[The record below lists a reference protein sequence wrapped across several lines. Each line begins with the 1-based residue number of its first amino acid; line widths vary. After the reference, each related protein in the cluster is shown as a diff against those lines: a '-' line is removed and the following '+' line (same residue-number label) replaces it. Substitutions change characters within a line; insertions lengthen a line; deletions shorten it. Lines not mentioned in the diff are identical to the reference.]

1 MYKNF
6 IFDFGQVIV
15 KFDPEFMTKVYIE
28 NPNEVKA
35 VEDIIFDRLYWDKL
49 DEGTIT
55 DDEVKEGICSRL
67 PDSLK
72 EKACLVYDNWY
83 RNIPFI
89 EGMPE
94 LLKEIKQKG
103 GKLYLL
109 SNISK
114 GFAENYKNV
123 PALAETFDLFDGLV
137 FSGPIGIVKPSKEI
151 FNYLLSKYNI
161 NAQES
166 VFIDDN
172 KNNIEGAQKLG
183 INAVIFEGVTNKLKS
198 KLLKDEDNG

>member
-55 DDEVKEGICSRL
+55 DGEVKEGICSRV
-67 PDSLK
+67 PEHLK

-83 RNIPFI
+83 ENIPFI

-94 LLKEIKQKG
+94 LLKEIKQNG
-103 GKLYLL
+103 GKLFLL

-114 GFAENYKNV
+114 GFAENYKRV
-123 PALAETFDLFDGLV
+123 PQLKALFDLFDGLV
-137 FSGPIGIVKPSKEI
+137 FSGPIGIIKPSKEI
-151 FNYLLSKYNI
+151 FNYLLEKYSLK
-161 NAQES
+161 ADET

-172 KNNIEGAQKLG
+172 KNNTEGSIKAG
-183 INAVIFEGVTNKLKS
+183 INSILFDGDVASLKLELFKG
-198 KLLKDEDNG
+198 ENNG

>member
-1 MYKNF
+1 MYKNY

-15 KFDPEFMTKVYIE
+15 KFDPEYMTKAYIN

-55 DDEVKEGICSRL
+55 DEEVKQGICSRL
-67 PDSLK
+67 PDHLK
-72 EKACLVYDNWY
+72 EKSCLVYDNWY
-83 RNIPFI
+83 KNIPFI
-89 EGMPE
+89 DGMIE
-94 LLKEIKQKG
+94 LLKEIKQNG
-103 GKLYLL
+103 GRLFLL

-114 GFAENYKNV
+114 GFVEKYKNV
-123 PALAETFDLFDGLV
+123 PELVEIFDLFDGLV

-151 FNYLLSKYNI
+151 FKYLLSKYNI
-161 NAQES
+161 KAEDS

-172 KNNIEGAQKLG
+172 KNNIDGAKNVG
-183 INAVIFEGVTNKLKS
+183 INAILFDGDANKLKS
-198 KLLKDEDNG
+198 QLLNGENNV

>member
-1 MYKNF
+1 MYKNY

-15 KFDPEFMTKVYIE
+15 KFEPEFMTKAYI
-28 NPNEVKA
+28 NDSKDVKA

-55 DDEVKEGICSRL
+55 DDEVKQGICSRL
-67 PDSLK
+67 PERLK

-83 RNIPFI
+83 KNLPFI
-89 EGMPE
+89 DGIPE
-94 LLKEIKQKG
+94 LLKEIKANG

-123 PALAETFDLFDGLV
+123 PEISEILNLFDGLV
-137 FSGPIGIVKPSKEI
+137 FSGPIGIVKPNKEI
-151 FNYLLSKYNI
+151 FEHLLLKYNLGP
-161 NAQES
+161 EEC

-172 KNNIEGAQKLG
+172 KNNINGAKNVG
-183 INAVIFEGVTNKLKS
+183 INAILFDGDVSRLKL
-198 KLLKDEDNG
+198 KLLKGENNG

>member
-1 MYKNF
+1 MYKNY

-28 NPNEVKA
+28 NSNEVKA

-55 DDEVKEGICSRL
+55 DDEVKEGICSRV
-67 PDSLK
+67 PEHLK

-83 RNIPFI
+83 ENIPFI

-94 LLKEIKQKG
+94 LLREIKQKG
-103 GKLYLL
+103 GKLFLL

-123 PALAETFDLFDGLV
+123 PRLAELFSLFDGLI
-137 FSGPIGIVKPSKEI
+137 FSGPIGFVKPSKEI
-151 FNYLLSKYNI
+151 FNYLLEKYNLK
-161 NAQES
+161 ADEC

-172 KNNIEGAQKLG
+172 KNNIEGANKAG
-183 INAVIFEGVTNKLKS
+183 INAILFDGDANKLKS
-198 KLLKDEDNG
+198 QLLKGEK

>member
-1 MYKNF
+1 MYKIF

-161 NAQES
+161 NAEES

>member
-161 NAQES
+161 NAEES